1 MLNNSI
7 TRFIIKSYVSLH
19 PSPHIV
25 DYLNVKKWDSDDK
38 AAVVLSQ
45 LSKQCHAAA
54 ADEDGKRIA
63 ALEAEIDKAAAKL
76 WGITEDELKAIQEA
90 LAETGKSRGA
100 KAEREN
106 REEGD

>member
-25 DYLNVKKWDSDDK
+25 DYINVKKWDSSDRT
-38 AAVVLSQ
+38 AVILSQ
-45 LSKQCHAAA
+45 LSKQCHTAAA
-54 ADEDGKRIA
+54 GQDRKKIA

-76 WGITEDELKAIQEA
+76 WGIKDDELKAIQES
-90 LAETGKSRGA
+90 LSETGKSKRA
-100 KAEREN
+100 TKED
-106 REEGD
+106 EED

>member
-25 DYLNVKKWDSDDK
+25 DYLNVKKWDSNDK

-45 LSKQCHAAA
+45 LSKQCHTASAE
-54 ADEDGKRIA
+54 EDGKRIA

-76 WGITEDELKAIQEA
+76 WGIKEGELKAIQNA
-90 LAETGKSRGA
+90 LAETGASMRA
-100 KAEREN
+100 AAQD
-106 REEGD
+106 EEE